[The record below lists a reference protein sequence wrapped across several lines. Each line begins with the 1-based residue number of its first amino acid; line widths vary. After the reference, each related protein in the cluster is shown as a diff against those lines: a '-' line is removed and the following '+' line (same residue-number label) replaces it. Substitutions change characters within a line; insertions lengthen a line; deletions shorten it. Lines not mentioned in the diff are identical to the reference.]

1 MCRTYGDG
9 RGHERDAEVA
19 ALRRLPAV
27 AGATL
32 LVRDLLPPR
41 VEGEPGERGPV
52 PVPAPASR
60 PLDFRKP

>member
-9 RGHERDAEVA
+9 RGRERDAEVA

-41 VEGEPGERGPV
+41 MEGESGEPGT
-52 PVPAPASR
+52 VPAPASR